1 LSILERNSIEFSNA
15 DIIASLQ
22 ISDKNPEGEVESLS
36 TSELDEIL
44 KTFPVNLINREEDQS
59 SNLIIDLDFQNSL
72 MDPQQITND
81 DLFVEMLLNSDYSS
95 PSSTT
100 ETIFDDLLF
109 PDVSSSSFSLPRI
122 TSVDEFDAFLRDFTH
137 NLSSHQQEVLTPI
150 S

>member
-1 LSILERNSIEFSNA
+1 
-15 DIIASLQ
+15 
-22 ISDKNPEGEVESLS
+22 
-36 TSELDEIL
+36 
-44 KTFPVNLINREEDQS
+44 
-59 SNLIIDLDFQNSL
+59 

-100 ETIFDDLLF
+100 ETTFDDLFFSDIL
-109 PDVSSSSFSLPRI
+109 PVSSSSSSSLSLPRI